1 MIHKI
6 KIEKNWKNRYF
17 YSDNVLVLFFIQF
30 LELKHLHNEINLMK
44 ILTQMKLMILIQ
56 NFIAFNY

>member
-6 KIEKNWKNRYF
+6 KIEKNLKNKYF

-30 LELKHLHNEINLMK
+30 LELKHLHN
-44 ILTQMKLMILIQ
+44 
-56 NFIAFNY
+56 